1 MKFRCIG
8 QYRQK
13 NGNLIQCDM
22 ESDTATWREIYLCSE
37 CANSRQNK
45 IEKPPDSVE
54 LNGMQLEPRE
64 YRDQMEQGF
73 LSGINEGGFD
83 EETDW

>member
-8 QYRQK
+8 QYRQR
-13 NGNLIQCDM
+13 NGTLIQCDM
-22 ESDTATWREIYLCSE
+22 ESDTATWREIFLCSE

-45 IEKPPDSVE
+45 MEKLPDSDVSAFQ
-54 LNGMQLEPRE
+54 NDARE